1 MGVSLWALVAWIA
14 LRERNLALRLTVSA
28 LFAAALFFCHLFALG
43 TYGLGMLAFELHR
56 LLISPS
62 LPALPGKQGR
72 ELPARLFDFVA
83 TGLPFLPVLP
93 LLIMSPPSRPPTHI
107 TSDLPSP
114 LYAP

>member
-62 LPALPGKQGR
+62 LPALPGKRGR
-72 ELPARLFDFVA
+72 ELPARLFDFLA
-83 TGLPFLPVLP
+83 TRLPFLPVLP
-93 LLIMSPPSRPPTHI
+93 LLMMGPTLRAGRQI
-107 TSDLPSP
+107 TCDRAGRTP
-114 LYAP
+114 